1 MLSEIWRRA
10 ISVQPAPP
18 PAVIA
23 LAAAAGLALVALPS
37 AWTYTRMLVT
47 ITHEG
52 SHAAAA
58 VLTGRRLRGIR
69 LHSDTS
75 GLTVSSGRPRGVGMV
90 IMLIA
95 GYLGPA
101 VVGLGTVALLI
112 TGHSLGLLWLFVIL
126 LALLLLQIRNF
137 HGFLV
142 VLGCSAALVA
152 VSWYLPAMA
161 QSTLGYLL
169 TWVLLIASPK
179 PILELISARR
189 RGRAPQSDADQLAR
203 LTRVPGSAWA
213 LIFLIVNSAGLIL
226 GTWLL
231 LPALIETALTT
242 GQLLL
247 TG

>member
-1 MLSEIWRRA
+1 MAEIWRRA
-10 ISVQPAPP
+10 TSVQPAPP
-18 PAVIA
+18 PAII
-23 LAAAAGLALVALPS
+23 AAAAAVSLILVTLPS
-37 AWTYTRMLVT
+37 IWPYTRMLVT

-75 GLTVSSGRPRGVGMV
+75 GITVSSGRPSGAGMV
-90 IMLIA
+90 IMLVA

-101 VVGLGTVALLI
+101 VVGLGAVALLL

-142 VLGCSAALVA
+142 VLCCGMALVA
-152 VSWYLPAMA
+152 ISWYLPATA

-169 TWVLLIASPK
+169 TWILLIASPK
-179 PILELISARR
+179 PVLELIASRR
-189 RGRAPQSDADQLAR
+189 RGRARHSDADQLSR
-203 LTRVPGSAWA
+203 LTRIPGATWA
-213 LIFLIVNSAGLIL
+213 LLFLIMNSAGLIF

-231 LPALIETALTT
+231 LPALFEAAFSA
-242 GQLLL
+242 GQVLLAD
-247 TG
+247 